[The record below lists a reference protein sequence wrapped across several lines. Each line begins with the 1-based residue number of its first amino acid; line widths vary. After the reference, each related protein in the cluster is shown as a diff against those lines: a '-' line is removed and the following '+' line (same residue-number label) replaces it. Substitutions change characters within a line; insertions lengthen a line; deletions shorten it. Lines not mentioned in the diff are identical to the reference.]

1 MTVARSNSNPCL
13 VCLAPLSR
21 TRLFGKNLIFEA
33 AQFGEHRLSPKSV
46 VPTAPDRLHDC
57 QGG

>member
-1 MTVARSNSNPCL
+1 MIVARSNNKPCF
-13 VCLAPLSR
+13 VCLAPLNR
-21 TRLFGKNLIFEA
+21 TRLFGKNWIFDA
-33 AQFGEHRLSPKSV
+33 AQFGVQRLSPKSV